1 MSTCNNNGRRAVIS
15 VTLAAGS
22 TASPYTFRANIT
34 QRLCKKTCL
43 TDTPVFQ
50 PRFTLL
56 GYAQAGAG
64 QYSARVHV
72 EGTIVY
78 NPCGTDG
85 CCAQQMIVSQD
96 FTIPF
101 VSATAPTSVTL
112 SQGDAFNAMAANGC
126 ERCGR
131 TFVSETFLTLTVA

>member
-1 MSTCNNNGRRAVIS
+1 MTTCNNSRRAAIN

-22 TASPYTFRANIT
+22 TTSPYTFRANIT
-34 QRLCKKTCL
+34 QKLCRKTCL

-101 VSATAPTSVTL
+101 VSTTAPPSVTL
-112 SQGDAFNAMAANGC
+112 SQGEAYNAMAGNGC
-126 ERCGR
+126 ERCSR
-131 TFVSETFLTLTVA
+131 TFVSETFLTLAVA

>member
-1 MSTCNNNGRRAVIS
+1 MTTCNKNRRAPRN
-15 VTLAAGS
+15 VTLAAGP
-22 TASPYTFRANIT
+22 TTSPYTFRANIT
-34 QRLCKKTCL
+34 QKLCRKTCL

-56 GYAQAGAG
+56 GFAQAGAG

-112 SQGDAFNAMAANGC
+112 SQGEAYNAMAGNGC

-131 TFVSETFLTLTVA
+131 TFVSETFLTLSVA

>member
-1 MSTCNNNGRRAVIS
+1 MTTCNNSRRAAIN

-22 TASPYTFRANIT
+22 TTSPYTFRANIT
-34 QRLCKKTCL
+34 QKLCRKTCL

-50 PRFTLL
+50 PRFSLL

-78 NPCGTDG
+78 DPCGTDG

-101 VSATAPTSVTL
+101 VSTTAPTSVTL
-112 SQGDAFNAMAANGC
+112 SQGEAYNAMAGNGC
-126 ERCGR
+126 ERCSR

>member
-1 MSTCNNNGRRAVIS
+1 MTTCNNSRRAAIN

-22 TASPYTFRANIT
+22 TTSPYTFRANIT
-34 QRLCKKTCL
+34 QKLCRKTCL

-101 VSATAPTSVTL
+101 VSTTAPTSVTL
-112 SQGDAFNAMAANGC
+112 SQGEAYNAMAGNGC
-126 ERCGR
+126 ESCSR
-131 TFVSETFLTLTVA
+131 TFVSETFLTLAVA

>member
-1 MSTCNNNGRRAVIS
+1 MTTCNNSRRAAIN

-22 TASPYTFRANIT
+22 TTSPYTFRANIT
-34 QRLCKKTCL
+34 QKLCRKTCL

-50 PRFTLL
+50 PRFSLL
-56 GYAQAGAG
+56 GYAQAAAG

-101 VSATAPTSVTL
+101 VSTTAPTSVTL
-112 SQGDAFNAMAANGC
+112 SQGEAYNAMAGNGC
-126 ERCGR
+126 ERCSR

>member
-1 MSTCNNNGRRAVIS
+1 MTTCNNNRRAAIN

-22 TASPYTFRANIT
+22 TTSPYTFRANIT
-34 QRLCKKTCL
+34 QKLCRKTCL

-56 GYAQAGAG
+56 GFAQAGAG
-64 QYSARVHV
+64 QYGARVRV
-72 EGTIVY
+72 VGTIVY

-112 SQGDAFNAMAANGC
+112 SQGEAYNAMAGNGC

-131 TFVSETFLTLTVA
+131 TFVSETFLTLAVA